1 MLYWDRYGD
10 LMGFHGILWGFH
22 GILWGFYGDVHVG
35 LIADSHV
42 VTIDLFRD
50 SLSHPRHRVWVL
62 HQKNMGFWTNHNL
75 GLRKMI
81 VYFLNVK
88 STTWGI
94 YSLEKNGVP

>member
-62 HQKNMGFWTNHNL
+62 HQKKTWGF
-75 GLRKMI
+75 GQI
-81 VYFLNVK
+81 
-88 STTWGI
+88 TTWVCGR
-94 YSLEKNGVP
+94 